1 MRFADFASRGI
12 SPPDREELQA
22 AAAISRAP
30 QTLEILASS

>member
-1 MRFADFASRGI
+1 MRFTDSTGHGT

-30 QTLEILASS
+30 QTLKILASS